1 MGKWTLWLL
10 IALGLLVNHIAGPLL
25 GQNVWSAR
33 TTTIGTVPPRLA
45 KQERPMAN
53 ICKFDTSG
61 HKVSIVTVEPGVQLE
76 VLDWGGIGET
86 LVLLAGLGDNV
97 HVFDEFAYQFND
109 RFHVIGIT
117 RRGFGRSSQPVYG
130 YDIETRARDDIA
142 VLDKM
147 NIREAIFVGH
157 SIAGTELNEIGAVY
171 PDRVKKLVYLDAL
184 DLGAGG
190 WAALPQPPPS
200 PPDTAA
206 DLESVRR
213 FAAANARFNGYRA
226 PLAAICNSIRTG
238 PSGRVVA
245 AITPPEISRKIIAG
259 LQEAQYDRI
268 QAPALGIFNAITPD
282 YRLPYYWYLDRA
294 TQEKFDR
301 DIKPLAE
308 WIAGA
313 IQRFRTGVQNS
324 RVIKLHDTNHYVFI
338 VDEALVVR
346 EMRKFLLEK

>member
-1 MGKWTLWLL
+1 MGKWKLWLL
-10 IALGLLVNHIAGPLL
+10 IALGLLVNLVAGPLL

-33 TTTIGTVPPRLA
+33 TTTVGTAPLHPA
-45 KQERPMAN
+45 KQERPIKN
-53 ICKFDTSG
+53 VCRFDTSG
-61 HKVSIVTVEPGVQLE
+61 HKVRMVTVEPGVQLE
-76 VLDWGGIGET
+76 VLDWGGTGET
-86 LVLLAGLGDNV
+86 LVLLAGLGDNA

-117 RRGFGRSSQPVYG
+117 RRGFGRSSQPEYG
-130 YDIETRARDDIA
+130 YDLETRARDDIA
-142 VLDKM
+142 VLDKL
-147 NIREAIFVGH
+147 NIREAIFAGH
-157 SIAGTELNEIGAVY
+157 SIAGTELNKIGAVY
-171 PDRVKKLVYLDAL
+171 PERVKKLVYLDAL
-184 DLGAGG
+184 DLGSGG
-190 WAALPQPPPS
+190 WAALPQPPPA

-206 DLESVRR
+206 DLESVQR

-226 PLAAICNSIRTG
+226 PLAAVCNSIRTG

-245 AITPPEISRKIIAG
+245 AITPPEISNKIIDG

-294 TQEKFDR
+294 TQEEFDR
-301 DIKPLAE
+301 DIKPLEE

-313 IQRFRTGVQNS
+313 IQRFRSGVQNS
-324 RVIKLHDTNHYVFI
+324 QVIELHDTNHYVFI